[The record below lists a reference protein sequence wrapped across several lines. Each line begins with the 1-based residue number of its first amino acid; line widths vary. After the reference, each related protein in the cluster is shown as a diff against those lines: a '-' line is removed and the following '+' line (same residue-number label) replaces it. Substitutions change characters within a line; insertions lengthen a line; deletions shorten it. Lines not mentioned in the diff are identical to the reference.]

1 MKYVNKMH
9 KLAVD
14 CDVMNDE
21 PEKIEEV
28 KKFDN
33 LDYTI
38 DLLDQSPD
46 QSLLEEMRI
55 CGFDELLND
64 VKIDNIRDLV
74 IMDCSI
80 VGDNGTINL
89 RDLVTNHYTWAGA
102 IYEALDLLFDL

>member
-21 PEKIEEV
+21 LEKIEVV
-28 KKFDN
+28 KRFDK

-38 DLLDQSPD
+38 DLLDRSPD

-55 CGFDELLND
+55 CGFDELLNG

-89 RDLVTNHYTWAGA
+89 RDLVIDHYPFTRE
-102 IYEALDLLFDL
+102 IYEALD